1 MEDRIEEETM
11 AIATQLPALTVQT
24 DYETWVSDVRNVLAS
39 TQMDLEVWQ
48 DNWLYDLRKDYEAS
62 VSAPNAAARAHEYWW
77 QHLLAESW
85 T

>member
-1 MEDRIEEETM
+1 M
-11 AIATQLPALTVQT
+11 AIANHLPDLTVQT

-48 DNWLYDLRKDYEAS
+48 ENWLYDLRKDYEAG
-62 VSAPNAAARAHEYWW
+62 VSAADAAARAHEYWW